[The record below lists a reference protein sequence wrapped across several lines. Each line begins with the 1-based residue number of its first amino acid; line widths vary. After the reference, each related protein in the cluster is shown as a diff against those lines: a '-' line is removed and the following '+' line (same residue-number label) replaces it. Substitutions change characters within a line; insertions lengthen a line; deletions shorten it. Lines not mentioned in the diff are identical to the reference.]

1 MKPTFILSTGKVF
14 VVIFLGLV
22 ALTSYFIGF
31 NYFNSIN
38 KAKTEEMSKLKAVS
52 NALVSGIDPL
62 ELESLML
69 SYLLKDQIQRDDQ
82 PGIYQKYHS
91 VLKKCFE
98 TNHLEFPIYTI
109 HKNEKTGGYEFG
121 LTSNEIPFF
130 RHEYPAVPQEF
141 NNLYY
146 NGGQIQK
153 HETTNGECLSVISPI
168 RMPDGRVIGALEMDI
183 PFNEFLVN
191 SRASLISNAMYSI
204 IFYLLIGLVM
214 FRFIAKVI
222 AVEKKQSEFE
232 DEKFKMT
239 NFRQQEINSSISYAR
254 RIQQALWPD
263 NKMLRSDFNDFFL
276 INLPKDTVSGDF
288 YWHHKI
294 KGTEKYI
301 LIHADCTGH
310 GVPGAMM
317 SVLGNTIFNEIV
329 VNYGVMR
336 PNEILNLTNKK
347 LITLLQQEKEENLDD
362 GMAVSVALLDRENLT
377 LQFSGANQN
386 SLIVRNGQMIDLI
399 GDKYPVGGAHYNP
412 NRTYKCQTVLLEP
425 DDIMY
430 SFSDGF
436 RDQFGGPK
444 NKKFLSS
451 NFYKMLLEN
460 SRKSM
465 DIQKE
470 VILNIFT
477 SWRGEEEQIDD
488 VSLVG
493 LKV

>member
-1 MKPTFILSTGKVF
+1 
-14 VVIFLGLV
+14 
-22 ALTSYFIGF
+22 
-31 NYFNSIN
+31 
-38 KAKTEEMSKLKAVS
+38 
-52 NALVSGIDPL
+52 
-62 ELESLML
+62 
-69 SYLLKDQIQRDDQ
+69 
-82 PGIYQKYHS
+82 
-91 VLKKCFE
+91 
-98 TNHLEFPIYTI
+98 
-109 HKNEKTGGYEFG
+109 
-121 LTSNEIPFF
+121 
-130 RHEYPAVPQEF
+130 
-141 NNLYY
+141 
-146 NGGQIQK
+146 
-153 HETTNGECLSVISPI
+153 
-168 RMPDGRVIGALEMDI
+168 MPDGRVIGALEMDI

-191 SRASLISNAMYSI
+191 SRASLVSNAMYSV

-239 NFRQQEINSSISYAR
+239 NYRQQEINSSITYAR

-288 YWHHKI
+288 YWHHKV

-329 VNYGVMR
+329 VNYGVMK

-470 VILNIFT
+470 VILNIFA

>member
-52 NALVSGIDPL
+52 NALVSGIDPS

-69 SYLLKDQIQRDDQ
+69 SNLLKDQIQRDDQ

-91 VLKKCFE
+91 ILKKCFE
-98 TNHLEFPIYTI
+98 TNHLESPIYTI

-130 RHEYPAVPQEF
+130 RHEYPVVPKEF
-141 NNLYY
+141 NDLYY

-191 SRASLISNAMYSI
+191 SRALLVSNAMYSV

-239 NFRQQEINSSISYAR
+239 NYRQQEINSSITYAR

-288 YWHHKI
+288 YWHHKV

-329 VNYGVMR
+329 VNYGVMK

-470 VILNIFT
+470 VILNIFA